1 MAAAIYVWV
10 NCPTA
15 KQLPPS
21 NFVFSTNLRVEVCL
35 VVLPKHFG
43 VFVLASC
50 P

>member
-15 KQLPPS
+15 KQLPPL
-21 NFVFSTNLRVEVCL
+21 NFVFSIDLRAKVCL
-35 VVLPKHFG
+35 VMLPKYFG
-43 VFVLASC
+43 VFVSANY